1 MTVEDELGINFS
13 KSLGIRFALKKSLRA
28 LLRPTSSHRTMGYA
42 LEDFSRNLVAL
53 HINKRVHSNLQI
65 RVNEKWK
72 REDILAE
79 ALRQRLARG

>member
-1 MTVEDELGINFS
+1 
-13 KSLGIRFALKKSLRA
+13 
-28 LLRPTSSHRTMGYA
+28 MGYA